1 MPFKLLF
8 RYSNSLHFLN
18 FNEKFVKSRLRDYAY
33 SSFKQVSKIS
43 EKNLLYEEI
52 KALKNLSEYKY
63 LVLQKAGKG
72 NDIVVLNKS
81 DYILKLNR
89 IPEYTSKFKR
99 VDFWGKQS
107 LESYNQYSWK
117 KCYNYLYPSVS
128 KPGILYGPRKICKAV
143 AGGILTCHIILS
155 TIGTITYKLVKFCEK
170 LLKPIMFNEYTI
182 KNYFSFAK
190 EVEEFDPNLVMASF
204 DVKCLFSNIPCMET
218 YGLCVKNPYSPNTY

>member
-72 NDIVVLNKS
+72 NDIVVLNKN

-99 VDFWGKQS
+99 LDFGGKQS
-107 LESYNQYSWK
+107 LESYNQY
-117 KCYNYLYPSVS
+117 
-128 KPGILYGPRKICKAV
+128 G
-143 AGGILTCHIILS
+143 
-155 TIGTITYKLVKFCEK
+155 
-170 LLKPIMFNEYTI
+170 
-182 KNYFSFAK
+182 
-190 EVEEFDPNLVMASF
+190 
-204 DVKCLFSNIPCMET
+204 
-218 YGLCVKNPYSPNTY
+218 